1 MMLFELPDPACVMS
15 YKVLPQIG
23 LPDEA
28 QLGQLTL
35 NFRHT
40 VTLFFFFFWY
50 KCAPIQ
56 YLRHT
61 WTKML
66 FVVNLKFRLN

>member
-15 YKVLPQIG
+15 YKALPQIG

-40 VTLFFFFFWY
+40 VTLFFFFGTSVPPY
-50 KCAPIQ
+50 NI
-56 YLRHT
+56 
-61 WTKML
+61 
-66 FVVNLKFRLN
+66 

>member
-15 YKVLPQIG
+15 YKALPQIG

-40 VTLFFFFFWY
+40 VTLFFLVQVCPHTIFET
-50 KCAPIQ
+50 
-56 YLRHT
+56 YLD
-61 WTKML
+61 
-66 FVVNLKFRLN
+66 

>member
-15 YKVLPQIG
+15 YKALPQIG

-40 VTLFFFFFWY
+40 VTLFFFFFGTSVPPY
-50 KCAPIQ
+50 NI
-56 YLRHT
+56 
-61 WTKML
+61 
-66 FVVNLKFRLN
+66 